1 MMTGLSNDKL
11 GEEKAEW
18 GVGEWEEGL
27 TGTEKGKG
35 EREPKDSGLPGEGP
49 AAESAIESHQK
60 TIKLE
65 EPYQITST

>member
-1 MMTGLSNDKL
+1 MTGLSNDKL

-18 GVGEWEEGL
+18 GVGDAGL

-35 EREPKDSGLPGEGP
+35 EREPKDSELPAEGP

-60 TIKLE
+60 TMKPRLYISWLCHL
-65 EPYQITST
+65 I